1 MFHAR
6 SGWLEALHAV
16 SHAIGAAEDEDDSPV
31 GEPEYG
37 DLLDADWLERT
48 ADALEL
54 DDELVDVGLTLDL
67 NEGDDA
73 DEHAFALDLDV
84 GTLLTSLPPAG
95 VARDLSVALELDA
108 VERELGDG
116 TLALGA
122 LRDVLLP
129 EERALRQRADD
140 DEEIG
145 EDDRFPAFETYIAEL
160 PAEPEPEDGGSEG
173 EA

>member
-1 MFHAR
+1 MSHAR
-6 SGWLEALHAV
+6 SGWLEASHVV
-16 SHAIGAAEDEDDSPV
+16 SHAVGAAEDEDDSPV
-31 GEPEYG
+31 GQPEYG
-37 DLLDADWLERT
+37 DLLDAAWLERA
-48 ADALEL
+48 ADALDL

-73 DEHAFALDLDV
+73 EEHAFALDLDV
-84 GTLLTSLPPAG
+84 GILLTSLPPAG
-95 VARDLSVALELDA
+95 VARDLSALDLDA

-122 LRDVLLP
+122 LREVLLP

-160 PAEPEPEDGGSEG
+160 PLEPEPEDGGGEG